1 MWSRINPSKAL
12 FHLLVLIGLLAGLQS
27 HINIKSNNFVV
38 FKTASW
44 CQPARAVQF
53 SKEKEVSV
61 ISQL

>member
-1 MWSRINPSKAL
+1 MWSHINPSKTL
-12 FHLLVLIGLLAGLQS
+12 FHLFVLMGLLGGLKS

-38 FKTASW
+38 LKTASW

-53 SKEKEVSV
+53 SKEKDISI